1 LRRVTNRLL
10 GAVRIGC
17 TALTVAV
24 MADWLAD
31 PTPRAARVPP
41 RRSPRRLGA
50 RPGGF

>member
-1 LRRVTNRLL
+1 LRRVTDRLL

-31 PTPRAARVPP
+31 PPPAPLAFRRAARPA
-41 RRSPRRLGA
+41 G
-50 RPGGF
+50 